1 MMVFIHYTL
10 YARVRIRLL
19 LTSVLIS
26 VIIIV
31 GSANLSL
38 ADITVLGKG
47 HAPIYVSD
55 KSANDFDFNNDNLI
69 DYYVRAHYT
78 GNSNQ
83 VYKVDYKI
91 IDECVDGSTYDDA
104 KLKLGFSTTDLFYF
118 DRTWF
123 TNFDVWTQWFKSGS
137 NDDNKRIDLISLS
150 HGVLPIPFPL
160 SGDDIIQNKDK
171 KKGSFTHKNSIQE
184 LDGQAGWE
192 GSVFFRGP
200 PGEYYLWTIQ
210 PAGGIAGCDR
220 YAAIAIPIIIN

>member
-1 MMVFIHYTL
+1 MD
-10 YARVRIRLL
+10 IRLI

-26 VIIIV
+26 TVMLI
-31 GSANLSL
+31 GSAGFSA

-69 DYYVRAHYT
+69 DYYVRAHYV

-91 IDECVDGSTYDDA
+91 LDECVDGSTYADA
-104 KLKLGFSTTDLFYF
+104 KLKLGFSTNSFFYF

-123 TNFDVWTQWFKSGS
+123 TNFDVWTQWFKAGS
-137 NDDNKRIDLISLS
+137 NDDNKRIDLVSLP
-150 HGVLPIPFPL
+150 HGALPIPFPV
-160 SGDDIIQNKDK
+160 SGDDVIQNKDK
-171 KKGSFTHKNSIQE
+171 KKGSFVHNSSIPE

-192 GSVFFRGP
+192 GSVFFRGE
-200 PGEYYLWTIQ
+200 PGQYYMWTIH
-210 PAGGIAGCDR
+210 PAGGISGCDR
-220 YAAIAIPIIIN
+220 FASLGIPITIN

>member
-1 MMVFIHYTL
+1 M
-10 YARVRIRLL
+10 
-19 LTSVLIS
+19 
-26 VIIIV
+26 II
-31 GSANLSL
+31 GSAKLSL

-55 KSANDFDFNNDNLI
+55 KNTDDFDFNNDSLI

-83 VYKVDYKI
+83 VYKVDYKV
-91 IDECVDGSTYDDA
+91 IDECVDGNTYDTA

-123 TNFDVWTQWFKSGS
+123 TNFDVWTPWFKSGS
-137 NDDNKRIDLISLS
+137 NDDNKRIDLVSLS
-150 HGVLPIPFPL
+150 HGELPIPFPA
-160 SGDDIIQNKDK
+160 SGDDAIQNKDK
-171 KKGSFTHKNSIQE
+171 KNGSFTHNNGIEE

-200 PGEYYLWTIQ
+200 PGEYYLWTIH
-210 PAGGIAGCDR
+210 PAGGIDGCDR
-220 YAAIAIPIIIN
+220 FAAIGIPIIIN